1 VCDAC
6 QRTKSH
12 QLPFS
17 KSFSV
22 SKAPLELIFSYVWGP
37 APISVGK
44 FKYYVSFIDDY
55 SKFVWIYLLKNKSD
69 VFHKFHDFQQLVECQ
84 FGTKILSIQTD
95 WGGGE
100 YQKLTPFFQH
110 IGVAHHVS
118 CPHTHQQNGSA
129 ERKHHHIIEVGL
141 SLLAHASM
149 PLKFWDN
156 VFSSAAY
163 FINHLPSHVIN
174 FVSPFEKLSHTKPYY
189 TWLKTFGCACW
200 PHLRPY
206 NTRKLEF
213 RSKKCVFLGY
223 SSSHKNPVMLYLMKM
238 FFPSHNFILMLVLNF
253 TPRSYSF
260 LPHCAT
266 LMRMF

>member
-95 WGGGE
+95 WG
-100 YQKLTPFFQH
+100 
-110 IGVAHHVS
+110 VS
-118 CPHTHQQNGSA
+118 IKN
-129 ERKHHHIIEVGL
+129 L
-141 SLLAHASM
+141 
-149 PLKFWDN
+149 
-156 VFSSAAY
+156 
-163 FINHLPSHVIN
+163 LPSSNTLASLTMSLARTLIN
-174 FVSPFEKLSHTKPYY
+174 KTVLLRENTVTLLKLVY
-189 TWLKTFGCACW
+189 
-200 PHLRPY
+200 
-206 NTRKLEF
+206 
-213 RSKKCVFLGY
+213 
-223 SSSHKNPVMLYLMKM
+223 LYL
-238 FFPSHNFILMLVLNF
+238 LM
-253 TPRSYSF
+253 
-260 LPHCAT
+260 
-266 LMRMF
+266 